1 MWLWRPASDGKKIN
15 FFYSYSSRKATR
27 FMSMPISERTLSAH
41 CIEKPLISFS
51 KATVSF
57 TSKLRG
63 KRFAMLADGHLTEG
77 RIIDGNDVRH
87 GIKSREVSSLF
98 FATKQMP
105 VQLLWFRNSSTC
117 KYENREK
124 FKERSALARPS

>member
-1 MWLWRPASDGKKIN
+1 
-15 FFYSYSSRKATR
+15 
-27 FMSMPISERTLSAH
+27 MSMPISEQTLSAH
-41 CIEKPLISFS
+41 CIEKALISFS

-87 GIKSREVSSLF
+87 GKKSREVSSLF

-105 VQLLWFRNSSTC
+105 VQLPWFRNSSTC
-117 KYENREK
+117 DYENRE
-124 FKERSALARPS
+124 